1 MAELKATGKTI
12 RAVAVELGLSK
23 STVGRL
29 FKEIET
35 VPTCPTVP
43 RVPAALMRRKGL
55 LPEEWELSQ
64 CLFGEHL
71 LSLYPDRTVA
81 LVESEKTAVICAGFI
96 PEYVWL
102 ATGGKTSLGNKL
114 DVLSGRKVVAYPDV
128 DAYGFWCERLSVYSN
143 IKVSDYLQHIAGN
156 NPSFRHMDLA
166 DLILESRRH
175 PDTSQ
180 NPTFQQIKRYISPEY
195 HSEAEALI
203 DDLGLEFLGVD
214 YAPSD

>member
-29 FKEIET
+29 FKELET

-81 LVESEKTAVICAGFI
+81 LVESEKTAVICSSRN
-96 PEYVWL
+96 
-102 ATGGKTSLGNKL
+102 TSGSPP
-114 DVLSGRKVVAYPDV
+114 VGRPVKGAKS
-128 DAYGFWCERLSVYSN
+128 CL
-143 IKVSDYLQHIAGN
+143 
-156 NPSFRHMDLA
+156 
-166 DLILESRRH
+166 
-175 PDTSQ
+175 
-180 NPTFQQIKRYISPEY
+180 
-195 HSEAEALI
+195 
-203 DDLGLEFLGVD
+203 
-214 YAPSD
+214 

>member
-12 RAVAVELGLSK
+12 REVAVELGLCK

-29 FKEIET
+29 FKELET

-81 LVESEKTAVICAGFI
+81 LVESDKTAVICSSRN
-96 PEYVWL
+96 
-102 ATGGKTSLGNKL
+102 TSG
-114 DVLSGRKVVAYPDV
+114 SP
-128 DAYGFWCERLSVYSN
+128 
-143 IKVSDYLQHIAGN
+143 Q
-156 NPSFRHMDLA
+156 
-166 DLILESRRH
+166 
-175 PDTSQ
+175 TSQ
-180 NPTFQQIKRYISPEY
+180 GCEILPVRVLFFSLSQAGSFQ
-195 HSEAEALI
+195 ALPGI
-203 DDLGLEFLGVD
+203 RIESIYV
-214 YAPSD
+214 

>member
-1 MAELKATGKTI
+1 MAELKAAGKTI
-12 RAVAVELGLSK
+12 REVAVELGLSK

-102 ATGGKTSLGNKL
+102 ATDQSRVRNLACKSSFFSL
-114 DVLSGRKVVAYPDV
+114 S
-128 DAYGFWCERLSVYSN
+128 
-143 IKVSDYLQHIAGN
+143 QAG
-156 NPSFRHMDLA
+156 SFQALTGIR
-166 DLILESRRH
+166 IES
-175 PDTSQ
+175 
-180 NPTFQQIKRYISPEY
+180 IY
-195 HSEAEALI
+195 
-203 DDLGLEFLGVD
+203 V
-214 YAPSD
+214 